1 MNILDILLFPAV
13 IALVG
18 TLFWYKGRR
27 KNVEISGLKESKFE
41 SFYREFAT
49 NYLLTL
55 PIIFAIVIL
64 DFLIGLIL

>member
-13 IALVG
+13 VALIG
-18 TLFWYKGRR
+18 TLIWYKGRR

-49 NYLLTL
+49 NYVFSLL
-55 PIIFAIVIL
+55 IILMVVLL
-64 DFLIGLIL
+64 DFLIGLI